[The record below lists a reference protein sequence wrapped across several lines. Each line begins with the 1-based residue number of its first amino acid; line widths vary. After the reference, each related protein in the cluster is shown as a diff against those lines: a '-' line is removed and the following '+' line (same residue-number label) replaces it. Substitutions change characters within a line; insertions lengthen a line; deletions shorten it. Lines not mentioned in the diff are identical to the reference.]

1 MCPVLPTPT
10 LLCITNKYLQCDM
23 QNGNVGWD
31 LRQRGLEGSCAAC
44 WVLQKTE
51 VGRPLNFAVTL
62 SEHAGF
68 LPKTQAI
75 WTGFEVSIWRA
86 NGHGSPSNCSS
97 S

>member
-10 LLCITNKYLQCDM
+10 LLCIANKYFQYDM
-23 QNGNVGWD
+23 QNGSVGWD
-31 LRQRGLEGSCAAC
+31 LRQRGLEGPCAAC
-44 WVLQKTE
+44 WALREME

-75 WTGFEVSIWRA
+75 WTGLEVSIWRG